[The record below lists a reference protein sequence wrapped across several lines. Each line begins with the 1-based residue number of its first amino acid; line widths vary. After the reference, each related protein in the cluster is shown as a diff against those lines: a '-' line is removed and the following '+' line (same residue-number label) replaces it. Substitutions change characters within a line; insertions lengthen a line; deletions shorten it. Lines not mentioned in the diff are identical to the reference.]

1 MFDFSDQVAVVTGG
15 GSGIGAATCRILA
28 DLGAHVWVTDVR
40 DAAAKTVAEEIT
52 AAGGHATAATL
63 DVTDPAQCNEVID
76 GVVADAGK
84 VDALITV
91 AGWSETHPFLGE
103 DDTYWRKVVDI
114 NFFGTVYPCH
124 AALRHMT
131 EAGYGRIVTV
141 SSDAGRVG
149 TFGET
154 VYAGAKAG
162 VIGFTKSIAREVGRR
177 GIVANNVSPGV
188 TDTPLMRHQDQS
200 VIDKMVRLVTL
211 KRLGQPEE
219 VAAPIVFLASRE
231 AGFITGQVIS
241 ASGGL
246 TMVG

>member
-1 MFDFSDQVAVVTGG
+1 MLDFSNQVAVVTGG

-28 DLGAHVWVTDVR
+28 EHGANVWVTDVR
-40 DAAAKTVAEEIT
+40 DTAAKTVAEEIT
-52 AAGGHATAATL
+52 AAGGQATAATL

-76 GVVADAGK
+76 GVVSRAGK
-84 VDALITV
+84 IDALITV

-103 DDTYWRKVVDI
+103 DDAYWRKVVDI

-177 GIVANNVSPGV
+177 GIVANNVAPGV
-188 TDTPLMRHQDQS
+188 TDTPLMRHQDQK
-200 VIDKMVRLVTL
+200 VIDKMVGLVTL

-231 AGFITGQVIS
+231 AGFLTGQVIS